1 MVWAQLWKHWTW
13 GRNLHQRSVIIG
25 GLKVQHLTKQ
35 CCRCRCSLI
44 VLCCDTLF
52 KCLSVDE
59 CFWPIVT
66 DCTCP
71 GWAETVTQ
79 VRNINSVITWIK
91 LSLIQHSAFCLLT
104 MVFLQDSKSL
114 VSADQTRSY
123 YFCRLSVTK
132 VGLDFVTILNRIL
145 KLNF

>member
-1 MVWAQLWKHWTW
+1 MSTALKALNMRKKSPSEISDHW
-13 GRNLHQRSVIIG
+13 RFKSAVFD
-25 GLKVQHLTKQ
+25 Q

-91 LSLIQHSAFCLLT
+91 LSLIQHSTFCLLT